1 MAMDNDKIISTLNS
15 LIETCKDGQM
25 GFKEAAEGIKD
36 SSIKNLLLQY
46 SQQRAQFAGELQNE
60 VNHMGGNP
68 ETSGSVAGAMHRGWF
83 NIKSAVTGKE
93 THAILAECERG
104 EDSAVSTYRDALEE
118 ALPANV
124 ADIIRRQYVA
134 IQEAHNRM
142 RSLRDSTDTSRPATT
157 RG

>member
-1 MAMDNDKIISTLNS
+1 MVMDNDELISVLNN
-15 LIETCKDGQM
+15 LIEICKDGQL
-25 GFKEAAEGIKD
+25 GFKEAAEGIED

-46 SQQRAQFAGELQNE
+46 SQQRAQFSGELQNE
-60 VNHMGGNP
+60 VNHLGGNP

-83 NIKSAVTGKE
+83 NIKSAVTGKD

-104 EDSAVSTYRDALEE
+104 EDSAVSTYRKALEKP
-118 ALPANV
+118 LPANI
-124 ADIIRRQYVA
+124 ADIVRRQYVA

-142 RSLRDSTDTSRPATT
+142 KSLRDSTDTSRHATT